1 METLL
6 YIGSE
11 DLPPKSARNCK
22 QELKIIDSS
31 IMKRNI
37 NGDLIPLRKSRKL
50 WTRITCDDQK
60 IPDVLTCEIGDVVD
74 IGCLQRLWKKVTPG
88 ATFKLKHKPCAR
100 SVSGH
105 NKRGDIVHTFDN
117 DQSDGKVPHAVE
129 FISYRPWLSVIIT
142 KIETTYHEWDQA
154 ASWVLEGEE
163 V

>member
-31 IMKRNI
+31 ITKRNI
-37 NGDLIPLRKSRKL
+37 NGDLISLRKSRKL

-60 IPDVLTCEIGDVVD
+60 IPDLLIYDLGDVVE

-88 ATFKLKHKPCAR
+88 DKFLLRHKPCER
-100 SVSGH
+100 SVLGH
-105 NKRGDIVHTFDN
+105 NKRGDSIYSFD
-117 DQSDGKVPHAVE
+117 DRSEGKVPSTVE
-129 FISYRPWLSVIIT
+129 FISYRPWLSIMIT
-142 KIETTYHEWDQA
+142 KIETTYHEWDLT